1 MMPRH
6 EPKIHLLGYLRSS
19 VPLTSCFCALGDHR
33 QHDKKSTLK
42 NQVFA
47 YDEQTKKTQK
57 QLLYGSSIPIR
68 FSRSLSGAAQKNLIR
83 TPQNGPYVI
92 TVDIVK
98 GGTGKT
104 TTAAEIT
111 MHLQLAGLRVLA
123 IDLDV
128 QANLT
133 QYMGYEA
140 DLTSKELESYG
151 LNSDALVGM
160 TFAHVICPYL
170 GRSMSESFG
179 TLIKMPFGPNGPH
192 LIPADTNLG
201 DMEYALSTSKG
212 PREMALI
219 RLLNEAKAGNIPGFD
234 TSNYDVIVFDCPPNV
249 SMTSTVALAAADL
262 VVAPVRL
269 DSFGVKGLA
278 RVIDELR
285 LLKNAYGDAIRSE
298 LVILATHFAPQLA
311 RIQRMH
317 QALQQYEKQLAPISI
332 SLSEDFP
339 KSLEQYIPLSL
350 QKPLC
355 QASSEYKSFTDHLIK
370 RLIAIEEKRAKQ

>member
-1 MMPRH
+1 MKP
-6 EPKIHLLGYLRSS
+6 
-19 VPLTSCFCALGDHR
+19 
-33 QHDKKSTLK
+33 
-42 NQVFA
+42 N
-47 YDEQTKKTQK
+47 
-57 QLLYGSSIPIR
+57 
-68 FSRSLSGAAQKNLIR
+68 
-83 TPQNGPYVI
+83 
-92 TVDIVK
+92 
-98 GGTGKT
+98 
-104 TTAAEIT
+104 
-111 MHLQLAGLRVLA
+111 
-123 IDLDV
+123 
-128 QANLT
+128 
-133 QYMGYEA
+133 
-140 DLTSKELESYG
+140 LTSKELESYG

-179 TLIKMPFGPNGPH
+179 TLIKMPFGPTMVRD

-212 PREMALI
+212 AREMALI
-219 RLLNEAKAGNIPGFD
+219 RLLNEAKAGNIPGFH

-311 RIQRMH
+311 RIQRMRK
-317 QALQQYEKQLAPISI
+317 LFQQYEKQLAPISI

-339 KSLEQYIPLSL
+339 KS
-350 QKPLC
+350 
-355 QASSEYKSFTDHLIK
+355 
-370 RLIAIEEKRAKQ
+370 

>member
-1 MMPRH
+1 MNPRSTYSDTSGLQYRLRAASA
-6 EPKIHLLGYLRSS
+6 LLGI
-19 VPLTSCFCALGDHR
+19 TDN
-33 QHDKKSTLK
+33 T
-42 NQVFA
+42 
-47 YDEQTKKTQK
+47 TKK
-57 QLLYGSSIPIR
+57 YAEESGIR
-68 FSRSLSGAAQKNLIR
+68 VRRANEEDAKAIAVRIFDPDTLFKIAQWRRSKNLIR

-355 QASSEYKSFTDHLIK
+355 QASSEYTSFTDHLIK

>member
-1 MMPRH
+1 
-6 EPKIHLLGYLRSS
+6 
-19 VPLTSCFCALGDHR
+19 
-33 QHDKKSTLK
+33 
-42 NQVFA
+42 
-47 YDEQTKKTQK
+47 
-57 QLLYGSSIPIR
+57 
-68 FSRSLSGAAQKNLIR
+68 
-83 TPQNGPYVI
+83 
-92 TVDIVK
+92 
-98 GGTGKT
+98 
-104 TTAAEIT
+104 
-111 MHLQLAGLRVLA
+111 
-123 IDLDV
+123 
-128 QANLT
+128 
-133 QYMGYEA
+133 
-140 DLTSKELESYG
+140 
-151 LNSDALVGM
+151 
-160 TFAHVICPYL
+160 
-170 GRSMSESFG
+170 
-179 TLIKMPFGPNGPH
+179 MPFGPNGPH

-298 LVILATHFAPQLA
+298 LGILATHFAPQLA